1 MKVFNWK
8 KILPYAVA
16 IVAFM
21 AVAMIYCAPILE
33 GKVLVQGD
41 INNWKGA
48 AQEARTFYEEN
59 GTRTWWTN
67 SMFGGM
73 PTYQITGSLPSGEVR
88 NGMAKI
94 AHLGMEGGWEAIGII
109 FAYFFGFFLMLRCFK
124 VNPWLSIIGGLAI
137 GLSTYFLLI
146 IPAGHVTKAMA
157 LGFLA
162 PLIGGFYA
170 IFRKQY
176 WLGAP
181 LVILYGILGITL
193 HPQMTYYIF
202 MLIGIMAC
210 AELYIHI
217 KDKAWKDLGIS
228 VGVVALSLLLVVG
241 TKASWLEMNQNYL
254 KETMRGGHSEL
265 GESAPQKSADFS
277 GTPQAKGDKAK
288 GGGLDLDY
296 ATAWSY
302 GVGETMTF
310 LIPNW
315 EGGAS
320 GYNVGE
326 NSQLYETIKKSGVDK
341 RWAKQYCE
349 HAPTYRGE
357 KAFTSGPVYMGAIIC
372 FLFVL
377 GLLIVPGPY
386 KWALLVAT
394 LFSVALAW
402 GRNMMWLTELFF
414 NYFPMYNKF
423 RAVESIL
430 VVAEITMPLL
440 GILALQQIVDKK
452 VTWDKLRMNMFI
464 AGGITMGLCLFFAL
478 FAGVVD
484 VTSSYD
490 VQWKN
495 QLFAMFSEAIKD
507 KHQVTLIIQQF
518 SNAILADRIELIKAD
533 AWRSFIFIALGF
545 AVVYWYAWKSSSDSL
560 NSKHSTLNYVL
571 YAALAALVLVD
582 MIPVNKRFFGD
593 DNFVKAKDAEAYF
606 AMQPYEQ
613 QILQDKD
620 PNFRVLNLTSNTFND
635 ARTSYRLKSIGGYS
649 AAKLRRYQD
658 LIDEHI
664 SKEMNPLMQ
673 TIMQTQGFMLPD
685 ANEGKNFPVLNMLNM
700 KYAVVRTQGS
710 RQVPVMNPYAM
721 GNCWFVDEVILV
733 DTPDEECA
741 ALKTLDLHTQAVA
754 DKKFA
759 EVLDVT
765 KPEVTPLMAFDQNA
779 ITLTSYAPNC
789 LEYVA
794 MTEQNKVAVF
804 SEIYYP
810 HDWHL
815 YLVNANGE
823 QVELPLAR
831 VNYTLRAAVIPAGA
845 HKLRMV
851 FEPHALKT
859 DKASMA
865 ILILALL
872 LSVGA
877 LTFPLWRKKIIIK
890 YKY

>member
-1 MKVFNWK
+1 MKIDWK

-16 IVAFM
+16 IVAFV
-21 AVAMIYCAPILE
+21 AVAMIYCAPLLE

-41 INNWKGA
+41 VNTWKGA
-48 AQEARTFYEEN
+48 AQEARTFYDEH

-88 NGMAKI
+88 NGMATV
-94 AHLGMEGGWEAIGII
+94 AHFGMKGGWETIGII

-137 GLSTYFLLI
+137 GFSTYFFLI
-146 IPAGHVTKAMA
+146 IPAGHVTKAAA

-162 PLIGGFYA
+162 PVIGGFYA

-181 LVILYGILGITL
+181 LVTLYGILSLTL

-202 MLIGIMAC
+202 MLIGVMAC

-228 VGVVALSLLLVVG
+228 IGVLAISLLLVFG
-241 TKASWLEMNQNYL
+241 TKLSWWEMNQSYL

-265 GESAPQKSADFS
+265 SQPTPDPSLKGREKSA
-277 GTPQAKGDKAK
+277 
-288 GGGLDLDY
+288 GLDLDY

-302 GVGETMTF
+302 GVDETMTF

-320 GYNVGE
+320 GYNVGAK
-326 NSQLYETIKKSGVDK
+326 SDLCETMVKNRVPK
-341 RWAKQYCE
+341 RSAEQFCQQV
-349 HAPTYRGE
+349 PTYRGE
-357 KAFTSGPVYMGAIIC
+357 KPFTSGPVYMGAIIC

-386 KWALLVAT
+386 KWALLIAT
-394 LFSVALAW
+394 IFSVALAW

-452 VTWDKLRMNMFI
+452 VAWEKLRMNMFI
-464 AGGITMGLCLFFAL
+464 AGGITMGLCLIFAL
-478 FAGVVD
+478 FTGVVD

-490 VQWKN
+490 AQWVN
-495 QLFAMFSEAIKD
+495 QVPAWLKDAIYDERVAM
-507 KHQVTLIIQQF
+507 
-518 SNAILADRIELIKAD
+518 IKAD

-545 AVVYWYAWKSSSDSL
+545 AVVYWYAWQSQKEEQRKYAYIL
-560 NSKHSTLNYVL
+560 YGVL
-571 YAALAALVLVD
+571 AVLVLAD
-582 MIPVNKRFFGD
+582 MVSVNKRFFGND
-593 DNFVKAKDAEAYF
+593 HFVKAKDADSYF

-613 QILQDKD
+613 EILQDKD
-620 PNFRVLNLTSNTFND
+620 PNFRVLNLAANTFND
-635 ARTSYRLKSIGGYS
+635 ARTSYRLKSIGGYH

-685 ANEGKNFPVLNMLNM
+685 ANEGQDFPVLNMLNM
-700 KYAVVRTQGS
+700 KYAVVPLQGGTQA
-710 RQVPVMNPYAM
+710 PVQNPYAM
-721 GNCWFVDEVILV
+721 GNCWFVDEVIWV

-741 ALKTLDLHTQAVA
+741 ALGTIDLHKQAVA

-759 EVLDVT
+759 EALDIT
-765 KPEVTPLMAFDQNA
+765 KPEVTPLMAFDESS
-779 ITLTSYAPNC
+779 ITLTAYAPNC
-789 LEYVA
+789 LQYES
-794 MTEQNKVAVF
+794 MNERNQVAVF

-810 HDWHL
+810 YDWHL
-815 YLVNANGE
+815 YIVNANGE
-823 QVELPLAR
+823 KVELPLAR
-831 VNYTLRAAVIPAGA
+831 VNYTLRAAVIPAGHHQLA
-845 HKLRMV
+845 ME
-851 FEPHALKT
+851 FTPHAIKT
-859 DKASMA
+859 DQWCIA

-872 LSVGA
+872 LSAGG
-877 LTFPLWRKKIIIK
+877 LTYPLWRKKQ
-890 YKY
+890 

>member
-1 MKVFNWK
+1 MNMKIDWK

-16 IVAFM
+16 IVAFV
-21 AVAMIYCAPILE
+21 AIAMIYCAPLLE

-41 INNWKGA
+41 VNNWKGA
-48 AQEARTFYEEN
+48 AQEARAYYEEN

-73 PTYQITGSLPSGEVR
+73 PTYQITGSLPSGEMR
-88 NGMAKI
+88 NSMAKV
-94 AHLGMEGGWEAIGII
+94 AHLGLEGGWEAIGII

-137 GLSTYFLLI
+137 GFSTYFFLI
-146 IPAGHVTKAMA
+146 IPAGHVTKAVA

-162 PLIGGFYA
+162 PVIGGFYA

-181 LVILYGILGITL
+181 LVVLYGILSLTL

-202 MLIGIMAC
+202 MLIGVLAC

-228 VGVVALSLLLVVG
+228 VGVLAISLLLVFG
-241 TKASWLEMNQNYL
+241 TKLSWLEMNQSYL

-265 GESAPQKSADFS
+265 TRSGDDKSKPA
-277 GTPQAKGDKAK
+277 
-288 GGGLDLDY
+288 GLDLDY

-302 GVGETMTF
+302 GVDETMTF

-326 NSQLYETIKKSGVDK
+326 KSQLCETMKDNGVPK
-341 RWAKQYCE
+341 RSAEQFCQQV
-349 HAPTYRGE
+349 PTYRGE

-452 VTWDKLRMNMFI
+452 IAWEKLRMNMFI
-464 AGGITMGLCLFFAL
+464 AGGVTAGLCLFFAL
-478 FAGVVD
+478 FASVVD

-490 VQWKN
+490 AQWVN
-495 QLFAMFSEAIKD
+495 QVPAWLRDAIMDERTAM
-507 KHQVTLIIQQF
+507 
-518 SNAILADRIELIKAD
+518 IKAD
-533 AWRSFIFIALGF
+533 AWRSFIFIVLGF
-545 AVVYWYAWKSSSDSL
+545 AVVYWYAWKSNTQPLASSPYR
-560 NSKHSTLNYVL
+560 HIAFYG
-571 YAALAALVLVD
+571 ALAVLVLAD
-582 MIPVNKRFFGD
+582 MLPVNKRFFGND
-593 DNFVKAKDAEAYF
+593 HFVKAKDADAYF
-606 AMQPYEQ
+606 AMQLYEQ
-613 QILQDKD
+613 QILQDESYY
-620 PNFRVLNLTSNTFND
+620 RVLNLATNTFND

-673 TIMQTQGFMLPD
+673 TVMRTQGFMLPD
-685 ANEGKNFPVLNMLNM
+685 ENEGKDFPVLNMLNM
-700 KYAVVRTQGS
+700 KYAVVPLQGGK
-710 RQVPVMNPYAM
+710 QAPVQNPYAM

-741 ALKTLDLHTQAVA
+741 LLSEIDLHKQAVA

-759 EVLDVT
+759 EALDIT
-765 KPEVTPLMAFDQNA
+765 KPEVTPLMAFDESS
-779 ITLTSYAPNC
+779 IELTSYAPNC
-789 LEYVA
+789 LQYES
-794 MTEQNKVAVF
+794 MNERNQVAVF

-810 HDWHL
+810 YDWHL
-815 YLVNANGE
+815 YIVNNNGE
-823 QVELPLAR
+823 KMELPLAR
-831 VNYTLRAAVIPAGA
+831 VNYTLRAAVIPAG
-845 HKLRMV
+845 HHQLVME
-851 FEPHALKT
+851 FQPHAIQT
-859 DKASMA
+859 DKWCMA

-872 LSVGA
+872 LSVGG
-877 LTFPLWRKKIIIK
+877 LTYPLWRKKK
-890 YKY
+890 

>member
-1 MKVFNWK
+1 MNMKIDWK
-8 KILPYAVA
+8 KLLPYAVA
-16 IVAFM
+16 IVAFV
-21 AVAMIYCAPILE
+21 AIAMIYCAPLLE

-41 INNWKGA
+41 VNNWKGA
-48 AQEARTFYEEN
+48 AQEARAFYDEH
-59 GTRTWWTN
+59 GYSPWWTN
-67 SMFGGM
+67 SMFSGM
-73 PTYQITGSLPSGEVR
+73 PTYQITGNLPTSELR
-88 NGMAKI
+88 AT
-94 AHLGMEGGWEAIGII
+94 MEQISHAGFAGDWTIVGII

-146 IPAGHVTKAMA
+146 IPAGHMTKAAA

-162 PLIGGFYA
+162 PVIGGFYA

-181 LVILYGILGITL
+181 LVAIYGTLSLNL

-202 MLIGIMAC
+202 MLIGVMAC

-217 KDKAWKDLGIS
+217 REKRWKDLGIS
-228 VGVVALSLLLVVG
+228 VGVLVISLLLVFG
-241 TKASWLEMNQNYL
+241 TKWSWLEMNQSYL

-265 GESAPQKSADFS
+265 TRSGDDKSKPA
-277 GTPQAKGDKAK
+277 
-288 GGGLDLDY
+288 GLDLDY

-302 GVGETMTF
+302 GVDETMTF

-326 NSQLYETIKKSGVDK
+326 KSQLCETMKDNGVPK
-341 RWAKQYCE
+341 RSAEQFCQQV
-349 HAPTYRGE
+349 PTYRGE

-452 VTWDKLRMNMFI
+452 IVWEKLRMNMFI
-464 AGGITMGLCLFFAL
+464 AGGVTAGLCLFFAL
-478 FAGVVD
+478 FASVVD

-490 VQWKN
+490 AQWVN
-495 QLFAMFSEAIKD
+495 QVPVWLRDAIFDERTAM
-507 KHQVTLIIQQF
+507 
-518 SNAILADRIELIKAD
+518 IKAD
-533 AWRSFIFIALGF
+533 AWRSFIFIVLGF
-545 AVVYWYAWKSSSDSL
+545 AVVYWYAWKSNTQPLTSSPYRL
-560 NSKHSTLNYVL
+560 IAFYG
-571 YAALAALVLVD
+571 ALAVLVLAD
-582 MIPVNKRFFGD
+582 MLPVNKRFFGND
-593 DNFVKAKDAEAYF
+593 HFVKAKDADAYF

-613 QILQDKD
+613 QILQDESYY
-620 PNFRVLNLTSNTFND
+620 RVLNLATNTFND

-673 TIMQTQGFMLPD
+673 TVMRTQGFMLPD
-685 ANEGKNFPVLNMLNM
+685 ENEGKDFPVLNMLNM
-700 KYAVVRTQGS
+700 KYAVVPLQGGK
-710 RQVPVMNPYAM
+710 QAPVQNPYAM

-741 ALKTLDLHTQAVA
+741 LLSEIDLHKQAVA

-759 EVLDVT
+759 EALDIT
-765 KPEVTPLMAFDQNA
+765 KPEVTPLMAFDESS
-779 ITLTSYAPNC
+779 IELTSYAPNC
-789 LEYVA
+789 LQYES
-794 MTEQNKVAVF
+794 MNERNQVAVF
-804 SEIYYP
+804 SDIYYP
-810 HDWHL
+810 YDWHL
-815 YLVNANGE
+815 YIVNNNGE
-823 QVELPLAR
+823 KMELPLAR
-831 VNYTLRAAVIPAGA
+831 VNYTLRAAVIPAG
-845 HKLRMV
+845 HHQLVME
-851 FEPHALKT
+851 FQPHAIQT
-859 DKASMA
+859 DKWCMV

-872 LSVGA
+872 LSAGG
-877 LTFPLWRKKIIIK
+877 LTYPLWRKKK
-890 YKY
+890 

>member
-1 MKVFNWK
+1 MKIDWK

-16 IVAFM
+16 IVAFV
-21 AVAMIYCAPILE
+21 AIAMIYCAPLLE

-41 INNWKGA
+41 VNNWKGA
-48 AQEARTFYEEN
+48 AQEARAYYEEN

-73 PTYQITGSLPSGEVR
+73 PTYQITGNLPSGEMR
-88 NGMAKI
+88 NSMAKV

-124 VNPWLSIIGGLAI
+124 VNPWLSIIGGLAV
-137 GLSTYFLLI
+137 GFSTYFFLI
-146 IPAGHVTKAMA
+146 IPAGHVTKAVA

-162 PLIGGFYA
+162 PVIGGFYA

-181 LVILYGILGITL
+181 LVMLYGIMSINL

-202 MLIGIMAC
+202 MLIGVLAC

-228 VGVVALSLLLVVG
+228 LGVLVLSLLLVVG
-241 TKASWLEMNQNYL
+241 TKVSWLEMNQSYL

-265 GESAPQKSADFS
+265 TRSGDDKSKPA
-277 GTPQAKGDKAK
+277 
-288 GGGLDLDY
+288 GLDLDY

-302 GVGETMTF
+302 GVDETMTF

-326 NSQLYETIKKSGVDK
+326 KSQLCETMKDNGVPK
-341 RWAKQYCE
+341 RSAEQFCQQV
-349 HAPTYRGE
+349 PTYRGE

-452 VTWDKLRMNMFI
+452 VAWEKLRMNMFI
-464 AGGITMGLCLFFAL
+464 AGGVTAGLCLFFAL
-478 FAGVVD
+478 FASVVD

-490 VQWKN
+490 AQWVN
-495 QLFAMFSEAIKD
+495 QVPAWLRDAIFNERTAM
-507 KHQVTLIIQQF
+507 
-518 SNAILADRIELIKAD
+518 IKAD

-545 AVVYWYAWKSSSDSL
+545 AVVYWYAWKSNSESL
-560 NSKHSTLNYVL
+560 NTKPSTLNYIL
-571 YAALAALVLVD
+571 YAALAVLVLAD
-582 MIPVNKRFFGD
+582 MLPVNKRFFGND
-593 DNFVKAKDAEAYF
+593 HFVKAKDADAYF

-613 QILQDKD
+613 QILQDESYY
-620 PNFRVLNLTSNTFND
+620 RVLNLATNTFND

-673 TIMQTQGFMLPD
+673 TVMRTQGFMLPD
-685 ANEGKNFPVLNMLNM
+685 ENEGKDFPVLNMLNM
-700 KYAVVRTQGS
+700 KYAVVPLQGGK
-710 RQVPVMNPYAM
+710 QAPVQNPYAM

-741 ALKTLDLHTQAVA
+741 LLSEIDLHKQAVA

-759 EVLDVT
+759 EALDIT
-765 KPEVTPLMAFDQNA
+765 KPEVTPLMAFDESS
-779 ITLTSYAPNC
+779 IELTSYAANC
-789 LEYVA
+789 LQYES
-794 MTEQNKVAVF
+794 MNERNQVAVF

-810 HDWHL
+810 YDWHL
-815 YLVNANGE
+815 YIVNANGE
-823 QVELPLAR
+823 RVELPLAR
-831 VNYTLRAAVIPAGA
+831 VNYTLRAAVIPAG
-845 HKLRMV
+845 HHQLVMEFR
-851 FEPHALKT
+851 PHAMQT
-859 DKASMA
+859 DKWSMA

-872 LSVGA
+872 LSAGG
-877 LTFPLWRKKIIIK
+877 LTYPLWRKKK
-890 YKY
+890 

>member
-1 MKVFNWK
+1 MKQFDWK

-16 IVAFM
+16 IIAFVAI
-21 AVAMIYCAPILE
+21 AMIYCAPLLE

-41 INNWKGA
+41 VNNWKGA
-48 AQEARTFYEEN
+48 AQEARAFYDEH
-59 GTRTWWTN
+59 GYSPWWTN
-67 SMFGGM
+67 SMFSGM
-73 PTYQITGSLPSGEVR
+73 PTYQITGNLPTSELR
-88 NGMAKI
+88 AT
-94 AHLGMEGGWEAIGII
+94 MEQISHAGFAGDWAIVGII

-124 VNPWLSIIGGLAI
+124 INPWLSIIGGLAI
-137 GLSTYFLLI
+137 GFSTYFLLI
-146 IPAGHVTKAMA
+146 IPAGHMTKAAA

-162 PLIGGFYA
+162 PVIGGFYA

-181 LVILYGILGITL
+181 LVAIYGTLSLNL

-202 MLIGIMAC
+202 MLIGVMAC

-228 VGVVALSLLLVVG
+228 LGVLVLSLLLVVG
-241 TKASWLEMNQNYL
+241 TKASWLEMNQSYL

-265 GESAPQKSADFS
+265 TSNSDS
-277 GTPQAKGDKAK
+277 GPTSNSNS
-288 GGGLDLDY
+288 GLSLDY

-302 GVGETMTF
+302 GVDETMTF

-326 NSQLYETIKKSGVDK
+326 KSQLCETMKDNGIPK
-341 RWAKQYCE
+341 RSAEQFCQQV
-349 HAPTYRGE
+349 PTYRGE

-402 GRNMMWLTELFF
+402 GRNMMWITELFF

-452 VTWDKLRMNMFI
+452 IAWEKLRMNMFI
-464 AGGITMGLCLFFAL
+464 AGGVTAGLCLFFAL
-478 FAGVVD
+478 FASVVD

-490 VQWKN
+490 AQWVN
-495 QLFAMFSEAIKD
+495 QVPVWLRDAIFDERTAM
-507 KHQVTLIIQQF
+507 
-518 SNAILADRIELIKAD
+518 IKAD

-545 AVVYWYAWKSSSDSL
+545 AVVYWYAWKSNSESL
-560 NSKHSTLNYVL
+560 NTKPSTLNYIL
-571 YAALAALVLVD
+571 YAALAVLVLAD
-582 MIPVNKRFFGD
+582 MLPVNKRFFGND
-593 DNFVKAKDAEAYF
+593 HFVKAKDADAYF

-613 QILQDKD
+613 QILQDESYY
-620 PNFRVLNLTSNTFND
+620 RVLNLATNTFND

-673 TIMQTQGFMLPD
+673 TVMRTQGFMLPD
-685 ANEGKNFPVLNMLNM
+685 ENEGKDFPVLNMLNM
-700 KYAVVRTQGS
+700 KYAVVPLQGGK
-710 RQVPVMNPYAM
+710 QAPVQNPYAM

-741 ALKTLDLHTQAVA
+741 LLSEIDLHKQAVA

-759 EVLDVT
+759 EALDIT
-765 KPEVTPLMAFDQNA
+765 KPEVTPLMAFDESS
-779 ITLTSYAPNC
+779 IELTSYAPNC
-789 LEYVA
+789 LQYES
-794 MTEQNKVAVF
+794 MNERNQVAVF
-804 SEIYYP
+804 SDIYYP
-810 HDWHL
+810 YDWHL
-815 YLVNANGE
+815 YIVNNNGE
-823 QVELPLAR
+823 KMELPLAR
-831 VNYTLRAAVIPAGA
+831 VNYTLRAAVIPAG
-845 HKLRMV
+845 HHQLVME
-851 FEPHALKT
+851 FQPHAIQT
-859 DKASMA
+859 DKWCMV

-872 LSVGA
+872 LSAGG
-877 LTFPLWRKKIIIK
+877 LTYPLWRKKK
-890 YKY
+890 

>member
-1 MKVFNWK
+1 MKQFDWK
-8 KILPYAVA
+8 KLLPYAVA
-16 IVAFM
+16 IVAFV
-21 AVAMIYCAPILE
+21 AIAMIYCAPLLE

-41 INNWKGA
+41 VNNWKGA
-48 AQEARTFYEEN
+48 AQEARAFYDEH
-59 GTRTWWTN
+59 GYSPWWTN
-67 SMFGGM
+67 SMFSGM
-73 PTYQITGSLPSGEVR
+73 PTYQITGNLPTSELR
-88 NGMAKI
+88 AT
-94 AHLGMEGGWEAIGII
+94 MEQISHAGFAGDWAIVGII

-124 VNPWLSIIGGLAI
+124 INPWLSIIGGLAI
-137 GLSTYFLLI
+137 GFSTYFLLI
-146 IPAGHVTKAMA
+146 IPAGHMTKAAA

-162 PLIGGFYA
+162 PVIGGFYA

-181 LVILYGILGITL
+181 LVVLYGILSLTL

-202 MLIGIMAC
+202 MLIGVMAC

-228 VGVVALSLLLVVG
+228 LGVLVLSLLLVVG
-241 TKASWLEMNQNYL
+241 TKASWLEMNQSYL

-265 GESAPQKSADFS
+265 TSNSDS
-277 GTPQAKGDKAK
+277 GPTSNSNS
-288 GGGLDLDY
+288 GLSLDY

-302 GVGETMTF
+302 GVDETMTF

-326 NSQLYETIKKSGVDK
+326 KSQLCETMKDNGIPK
-341 RWAKQYCE
+341 RSAEQFCQQV
-349 HAPTYRGE
+349 PTYRGE

-402 GRNMMWLTELFF
+402 GRNMMWITELFF

-452 VTWDKLRMNMFI
+452 IAWEKLRMNMFI
-464 AGGITMGLCLFFAL
+464 AGGVTAGLCLFFAL
-478 FAGVVD
+478 FASVVD

-490 VQWKN
+490 AQWVN
-495 QLFAMFSEAIKD
+495 QVPVWLRDAIFDERTAM
-507 KHQVTLIIQQF
+507 
-518 SNAILADRIELIKAD
+518 IKAD

-545 AVVYWYAWKSSSDSL
+545 AVVYWYAWKSNSESL
-560 NSKHSTLNYVL
+560 NTKPSTLNYIL
-571 YAALAALVLVD
+571 YAALAVLVLAD
-582 MIPVNKRFFGD
+582 MLPVNKRFFGND
-593 DNFVKAKDAEAYF
+593 HFVKAKDADAYF

-613 QILQDKD
+613 QILQDESYY
-620 PNFRVLNLTSNTFND
+620 RVLNLATNTFND

-673 TIMQTQGFMLPD
+673 TVMRTQGFMLPD
-685 ANEGKNFPVLNMLNM
+685 ENEGKDFPVLNMLNM
-700 KYAVVRTQGS
+700 KYAVVPLQGGK
-710 RQVPVMNPYAM
+710 QAPVQNPYAM

-741 ALKTLDLHTQAVA
+741 LLSEIDLHKQAVA

-759 EVLDVT
+759 EALDIT
-765 KPEVTPLMAFDQNA
+765 KPEVTPLMAFDESS
-779 ITLTSYAPNC
+779 IELTSYAPNC
-789 LEYVA
+789 LQYES
-794 MTEQNKVAVF
+794 MNERNQVAVF
-804 SEIYYP
+804 SDIYYP
-810 HDWHL
+810 YDWHL
-815 YLVNANGE
+815 YIVNNNGE
-823 QVELPLAR
+823 KMELPLAR
-831 VNYTLRAAVIPAGA
+831 VNYTLRAAVIPAG
-845 HKLRMV
+845 HHQLVME
-851 FEPHALKT
+851 FQPHAIQT
-859 DKASMA
+859 DKWCMVL
-865 ILILALL
+865 LILALL
-872 LSVGA
+872 LSAGG
-877 LTFPLWRKKIIIK
+877 LTYPLWRKKK
-890 YKY
+890 

>member
-1 MKVFNWK
+1 MKQFDWK
-8 KILPYAVA
+8 KLLPYAVA
-16 IVAFM
+16 IVAFV
-21 AVAMIYCAPILE
+21 AIAMIYCAPLLE

-41 INNWKGA
+41 VNNWKGA
-48 AQEARTFYEEN
+48 AQEARTFYDEH
-59 GTRTWWTN
+59 GYSPWWTN
-67 SMFGGM
+67 SMFSGM
-73 PTYQITGSLPSGEVR
+73 PTYQITGNLPTSELR
-88 NGMAKI
+88 AT
-94 AHLGMEGGWEAIGII
+94 MEQISHAGFAGDWAIVGII

-124 VNPWLSIIGGLAI
+124 INPWLSIIGGLAI
-137 GLSTYFLLI
+137 GFSTYFLLI
-146 IPAGHVTKAMA
+146 IPAGHMTKAAA

-162 PLIGGFYA
+162 PVIGGFYA

-181 LVILYGILGITL
+181 LVVLYGILSLTL

-202 MLIGIMAC
+202 MLIGVMAC

-228 VGVVALSLLLVVG
+228 LGVLVLSLLLVVG
-241 TKASWLEMNQNYL
+241 TKASWLEMNQSYL

-265 GESAPQKSADFS
+265 TSNSDS
-277 GTPQAKGDKAK
+277 GPTSNSNS
-288 GGGLDLDY
+288 GLSLDY

-302 GVGETMTF
+302 GVDETMTF

-326 NSQLYETIKKSGVDK
+326 KSQLCETMKDNGVPK
-341 RWAKQYCE
+341 RSAEQFCRQV
-349 HAPTYRGE
+349 PTYRGE

-452 VTWDKLRMNMFI
+452 IAWEKLRVNMFI
-464 AGGITMGLCLFFAL
+464 AGGVTAGLCLFFAL
-478 FAGVVD
+478 FASVVD

-490 VQWKN
+490 AQWVN
-495 QLFAMFSEAIKD
+495 QVPAWLRDAIFDERTAM
-507 KHQVTLIIQQF
+507 
-518 SNAILADRIELIKAD
+518 IKAD

-545 AVVYWYAWKSSSDSL
+545 AVVYWYAWKLNTQPLASSPYRL
-560 NSKHSTLNYVL
+560 IAFYG
-571 YAALAALVLVD
+571 ALAVLVLAD
-582 MIPVNKRFFGD
+582 MLPVNKRFFGND
-593 DNFVKAKDAEAYF
+593 HFVKAKDADAYF

-613 QILQDKD
+613 QILQDESYY
-620 PNFRVLNLTSNTFND
+620 RVLNLATNTFND

-673 TIMQTQGFMLPD
+673 TVMRTQGFMLPD
-685 ANEGKNFPVLNMLNM
+685 ENEGKDFPVLNMLNM
-700 KYAVVRTQGS
+700 KYAVVPLQGGK
-710 RQVPVMNPYAM
+710 QAPVQNPYAM
-721 GNCWFVDEVILV
+721 GNCWFVDEVIWV
-733 DTPDEECA
+733 DTPDGECA
-741 ALKTLDLHTQAVA
+741 LLSEIDLHKQAVA

-759 EVLDVT
+759 EALDIT
-765 KPEVTPLMAFDQNA
+765 KPEVTPLMAFDTTLIQ
-779 ITLTSYAPNC
+779 LTSYAPNS
-789 LEYVA
+789 LTYES
-794 MTEQNKVAVF
+794 MNERNQVAVF

-810 HDWHL
+810 YDWHL
-815 YLVNANGE
+815 YIVNNNGE
-823 QVELPLAR
+823 KMELQLAR
-831 VNYTLRAAVIPAGA
+831 VNYTLRAAVIPAG
-845 HKLRMV
+845 HHQLVME
-851 FEPHALKT
+851 FQPHAKQT
-859 DKASMA
+859 DKWSMA

-872 LSVGA
+872 LSAGG
-877 LTFPLWRKKIIIK
+877 LTYPLWRKKK
-890 YKY
+890 

>member
-1 MKVFNWK
+1 MKIDWK

-16 IVAFM
+16 IVAFVAM
-21 AVAMIYCAPILE
+21 AMIYCAPLLE

-41 INNWKGA
+41 VNTWKGA
-48 AQEARTFYEEN
+48 AQEARTFNEEN
-59 GTRTWWTN
+59 DTRTWWTN

-88 NGMAKI
+88 NGMATV
-94 AHLGMEGGWEAIGII
+94 AHFGMKGGWETIGII

-137 GLSTYFLLI
+137 GFSTYFFLI
-146 IPAGHVTKAMA
+146 IPAGHVTKAAA

-162 PLIGGFYA
+162 PVIGGFYA

-181 LVILYGILGITL
+181 LVTLYGILSLTL

-202 MLIGIMAC
+202 MLIGVMAC

-217 KDKAWKDLGIS
+217 KDKVWKDLGIS
-228 VGVVALSLLLVVG
+228 VGVLAISLLLVFG
-241 TKASWLEMNQNYL
+241 TKLSWWEMNQSYL

-265 GESAPQKSADFS
+265 SQPTPDPSLKGREKSA
-277 GTPQAKGDKAK
+277 
-288 GGGLDLDY
+288 GLDLDY

-302 GVGETMTF
+302 GVDETMTF

-320 GYNVGE
+320 GYNVGAK
-326 NSQLYETIKKSGVDK
+326 SDLCETMVKNRVPK
-341 RWAKQYCE
+341 RSAEQFCQQV
-349 HAPTYRGE
+349 PTYRGE
-357 KAFTSGPVYMGAIIC
+357 KPFTSGPVYMGAIIC

-452 VTWDKLRMNMFI
+452 VAWEKLRMNMFI
-464 AGGITMGLCLFFAL
+464 AGGITMGLCLIFAL
-478 FAGVVD
+478 FTGMVD

-490 VQWKN
+490 AQWVN
-495 QLFAMFSEAIKD
+495 QVPAWLRDAIYDERVAM
-507 KHQVTLIIQQF
+507 
-518 SNAILADRIELIKAD
+518 IKAD

-545 AVVYWYAWKSSSDSL
+545 AVVYWYAWQSQKEEQRKYAYIL
-560 NSKHSTLNYVL
+560 YGVL
-571 YAALAALVLVD
+571 AVLVLAD
-582 MIPVNKRFFGD
+582 MVPVNKRFFGND
-593 DNFVKAKDAEAYF
+593 HFVKAKDADAYF

-613 QILQDKD
+613 EILQDKD
-620 PNFRVLNLTSNTFND
+620 PNFRVLNLAANTFND
-635 ARTSYRLKSIGGYS
+635 ARTSYRLKSIGGYH

-685 ANEGKNFPVLNMLNM
+685 ANEGQDFPVLNMLNM
-700 KYAVVRTQGS
+700 KYAVVPLQGGTQA
-710 RQVPVMNPYAM
+710 PVQNPYAM
-721 GNCWFVDEVILV
+721 GNCWFVDEVIWV

-741 ALKTLDLHTQAVA
+741 ALGTIDLHKQAVA

-759 EVLDVT
+759 GALDIT
-765 KPEVTPLMAFDQNA
+765 KPEVTPLMAFDESS

-789 LEYVA
+789 LQYES
-794 MTEQNKVAVF
+794 MNERNQVAVF

-810 HDWHL
+810 YDWHL
-815 YLVNANGE
+815 YIVNANGE
-823 QVELPLAR
+823 KVELPFAR
-831 VNYTLRAAVIPAGA
+831 VNYTLRAAVIPAGHHQLVMEFTPRA
-845 HKLRMV
+845 IN
-851 FEPHALKT
+851 T
-859 DKASMA
+859 DKWCIA

-872 LSVGA
+872 LSAGG
-877 LTFPLWRKKIIIK
+877 LTYPLWRKKH
-890 YKY
+890 

>member
-1 MKVFNWK
+1 MKIDWK
-8 KILPYAVA
+8 KMLPYAVA
-16 IVAFM
+16 IVAFV
-21 AVAMIYCAPILE
+21 AVAMIYCAPALE

-41 INNWKGA
+41 VNNWKGA
-48 AQEARTFYEEN
+48 AQEARSFYDEN

-67 SMFGGM
+67 SMFSGM

-88 NGMAKI
+88 NGMAKV

-162 PLIGGFYA
+162 PVIGGFYA

-181 LVILYGILGITL
+181 LTTLYGILGITL

-265 GESAPQKSADFS
+265 RGNEAMRREGE
-277 GTPQAKGDKAK
+277 KAK
-288 GGGLDLDY
+288 GEKAGLDFDY

-320 GYNVGE
+320 GYNVGAKS
-326 NSQLYETIKKSGVDK
+326 NLCETMIKNRVPK
-341 RWAKQYCE
+341 RSAEQFCE
-349 HAPTYRGE
+349 QVPTYRGE

-386 KWALLVAT
+386 KWALLIAT

-452 VTWDKLRMNMFI
+452 IAWDKLRMNMFI
-464 AGGITMGLCLFFAL
+464 AGGITMGLCLIFAL
-478 FAGVVD
+478 FTGIVD

-490 VQWKN
+490 VQWVN
-495 QLFAMFSEAIKD
+495 QVPTWLRDAIYDERVAM
-507 KHQVTLIIQQF
+507 
-518 SNAILADRIELIKAD
+518 IKAD

-545 AVVYWYAWKSSSDSL
+545 AVVYWYAWKSQSL
-560 NSKHSTLNYVL
+560 NTKHSTLNYVL

-582 MIPVNKRFFGD
+582 MIPVNKRFFGN
-593 DNFVKAKDAEAYF
+593 DNFVKAKDADAYF

-685 ANEGKNFPVLNMLNM
+685 TNEGKNFPVLNMLNM

-733 DTPDEECA
+733 DIPDEECA

-765 KPEVTPLMAFDQNA
+765 KPEVTPLMAFDKNA
-779 ITLTSYAPNC
+779 IVLTSYQPNC
-789 LEYVA
+789 LEYVT
-794 MTEQNKVAVF
+794 MSEQNKVAVF

-815 YLVNANGE
+815 YVVDQDGNNSIE
-823 QVELPLAR
+823 IPLAR

-845 HKLRMV
+845 HQLRMV

-872 LSVGA
+872 LSAGA
-877 LTFPLWRKKIIIK
+877 LTSPLWRKKKTILL
-890 YKY
+890 